1 MRPVHKHGGD
11 IYRNQG
17 VVDYSAN
24 INFLGMPERVRQAA
38 KDAIDAS
45 VWYPDPEC
53 EKLKAAIAKKEGVPV
68 EWIFCGNGAADVIFS
83 FMLALKPKKALLPVP
98 SFYEYR
104 QALESVDCQRK
115 EVLLEESSGFCLKES
130 FLNQIQKNTDVVVL
144 CNPNNPTGQLIRQE
158 LSEKI
163 AEKCDETDTYLLMDE
178 CFHDFLEEGEIHT
191 LLPKVTENKKIFIL
205 KAFTKM
211 YGMAGLR
218 LGYGICSDTE
228 LIDRMRQVS
237 QPWNVSVPAQAAG
250 IAALQETAFAARSR
264 KEVAIQKSYL
274 IRGLTE
280 AGMQIYGSAANYIF
294 FQAEPGFDEKMRRKG
309 FMIRNCGNYDGLR
322 EGFYR
327 IAVRG
332 EDDNQAFLAALQHLG
347 GTNVMKQ

>member
-1 MRPVHKHGGD
+1 MHKHGGD

-17 VVDYSAN
+17 LVDYSAN
-24 INFLGMPERVRQAA
+24 INFLGMPESVRQAA

-53 EKLKAAIAKKEGVPV
+53 EVLKAAIAKKEGVPT

-83 FMLALKPKKALLPVP
+83 FVLALKPKEALLPVP

-104 QALESVDCQRK
+104 QALESVDCHLRK
-115 EVLLEESSGFCLKES
+115 VTLREDEDFQLQEEFLE
-130 FLNQIQKNTDVVVL
+130 QIQKDTDVVVL
-144 CNPNNPTGQLIRQE
+144 CNPNNPTGQLIDQK
-158 LSEKI
+158 LSEQI
-163 AEKCDETDTYLLMDE
+163 AIRCTKTGTCLLMDE
-178 CFHDFLEEGEIHT
+178 CFHDFLEDGMAHT
-191 LLPKVTENKKIFIL
+191 LLPLVAENPKIFLL

-218 LGYGICSDTE
+218 LGYGICSDVE
-228 LIDRMRQVS
+228 LIRKMEQVS

-250 IAALQETAFAARSR
+250 IAAVKETEFVKKSR
-264 KEVAIQKSYL
+264 KLMAEQKAVL
-274 IRGLTE
+274 LEGLTA
-280 AGMQIYGSAANYIF
+280 AGLKVYGSAANNIF
-294 FQAEPGFDEKMRRKG
+294 FRAEPGFETAMRQMG

-322 EGFYR
+322 EEFFR

-332 EDDNQAFLAALQHLG
+332 EADNQAFLKALREILPEKRG
-347 GTNVMKQ
+347 I